1 VKRRL
6 AWIAAA
12 AGLLLGGAW
21 YLSPPTRCAEEI
33 REEYRTPDGAWTL
46 RTLLSR
52 CGEFRGTTEA
62 VAIRRTGDPWWS
74 GPRGL
79 TDSGL
84 VLVFAKDLP
93 LSHRFEG
100 DTLVFSCSGC
110 TSAPLYWRRV
120 AGLPFVLRVVDS
132 SGTVLQRP

>member
-1 VKRRL
+1 MKRT
-6 AWIAAA
+6 AVWVAAA
-12 AGLLLGGAW
+12 IGLLALGAW
-21 YLSPPTRCAEEI
+21 YLAPPSRCAEEI
-33 REEYRTPDGAWTL
+33 RSEFRTPDGAWTL
-46 RTLLSR
+46 RTILSR

-93 LSHRFEG
+93 LSHHFEG
-100 DTLVFSCSGC
+100 DTLVLSCSGC
-110 TSAPLYWRRV
+110 TTTPLFWRRTV
-120 AGLPFVLRVVDS
+120 GLPFVLRVIDS
-132 SGTVLQRP
+132 SGTVLKRP